1 MARCRFKGL
10 MTIGKQGDTSAFETM
25 SKLKAEMCG
34 KYELKAEDF
43 ELSMGM
49 SGDFERA
56 VMMRVVR
63 SNSVPRA

>member
-1 MARCRFKGL
+1 
-10 MTIGKQGDTSAFETM
+10 MTIGKQGDISAFETM
-25 SKLKAEMCG
+25 GKLKMEMCG

-56 VMMRVVR
+56 VIM
-63 SNSVPRA
+63 

>member
-1 MARCRFKGL
+1 
-10 MTIGKQGDTSAFETM
+10 MTIGKQGDISAFETM

-34 KYELKAEDF
+34 KYELKPEDF

-56 VMMRVVR
+56 VMIWIVR
-63 SNSVPRA
+63 LNSVPRV